1 MIFKILILKMVFKT
15 FLLNCKN
22 NITITNEFGGNMNTV
37 HFGQSLPLPNDSGP
51 TCTRVQKA

>member
-1 MIFKILILKMVFKT
+1 MVFKT

-37 HFGQSLPLPNDSGP
+37 HFG
-51 TCTRVQKA
+51 